1 MDGSIGVQMRYYS
14 ISMPV
19 AENQSRVV
27 KYFRTLEDVQE
38 VVEEVLTRNQAVNII
53 LTSYIVSP
61 EEYEKFWTVRLLDGP
76 TN

>member
-14 ISMPV
+14 ISIP
-19 AENQSRVV
+19 ATEGHVV

-38 VVEEVLTRNQAVNII
+38 VVEDVLTQNEIVNII

-61 EEYEKFWTVRLLDGP
+61 EEYEKFWTVRLLDGSV
-76 TN
+76 N